1 MSEFE
6 VVNVVGT
13 IDFQQR
19 IALSPLA
26 DSLAERDEVNDVDY
40 DPSEL
45 HLIHSW
51 LFEDDIYVAFYKN
64 GTCAVTGAGSL
75 DKFYE
80 VSDAV
85 GDVVEDILDFEIETT
100 VNVSNIVATAEI
112 ENIPSLEAIAIG
124 LGLEQTEYEPEQFP
138 ALVSRFQDGVILIFA
153 SGKLVCTGLTDLNQI
168 SSAIEDIT
176 AEIER
181 LAVS

>member
-100 VNVSNIVATAEI
+100 VNLSNIVRRDECDLVRLSKLNAPLL
-112 ENIPSLEAIAIG
+112 NFSLWDFYCVRIV
-124 LGLEQTEYEPEQFP
+124 LHT
-138 ALVSRFQDGVILIFA
+138 S
-153 SGKLVCTGLTDLNQI
+153 
-168 SSAIEDIT
+168 
-176 AEIER
+176 
-181 LAVS
+181 